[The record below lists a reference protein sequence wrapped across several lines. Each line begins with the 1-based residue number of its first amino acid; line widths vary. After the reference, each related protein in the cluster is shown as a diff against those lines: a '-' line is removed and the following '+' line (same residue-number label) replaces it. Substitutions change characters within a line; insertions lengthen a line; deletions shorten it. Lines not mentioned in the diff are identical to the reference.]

1 MPRRPATHSHAKGQR
16 KAQLVSPPSIPE
28 LPGNWKDGVGSGA
41 GAGAGA
47 GALRGAAL
55 RGAALRGA
63 ALRLGAARL
72 AVFLV
77 VFFADALAVFFFL
90 RAGAALLAAFFLV
103 AFRFDFFAIIVL
115 PFLLPVENSV
125 GPVGD
130 AYANGTSARNET

>member
-1 MPRRPATHSHAKGQR
+1 MPRRPATRLHAKGQR
-16 KAQLVSPPSIPE
+16 KAQLVSPPPIPE

-55 RGAALRGA
+55 R
-63 ALRLGAARL
+63 LGAARL

-77 VFFADALAVFFFL
+77 AFFADALAVFFFL
-90 RAGAALLAAFFLV
+90 RTGAALLAAFFLV
-103 AFRFDFFAIIVL
+103 AFRFAFFAIIVL